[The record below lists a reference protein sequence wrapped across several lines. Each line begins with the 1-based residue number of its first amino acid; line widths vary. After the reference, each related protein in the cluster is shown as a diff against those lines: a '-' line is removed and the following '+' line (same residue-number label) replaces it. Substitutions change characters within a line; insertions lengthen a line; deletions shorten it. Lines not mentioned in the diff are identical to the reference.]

1 MAVVK
6 KKMIQ
11 IFSNGSLNFD
21 GTIIKKLKRSKILD
35 RDHTNFSFYRKN
47 LKAVP
52 KQKNLNSFKT
62 KYFRF

>member
-1 MAVVK
+1 MTVVK

-21 GTIIKKLKRSKILD
+21 GTIIKKLKRSKLFD
-35 RDHTNFSFYRKN
+35 RDHINFSFYRKN
-47 LKAVP
+47 LKTIP

-62 KYFRF
+62 KYLKF